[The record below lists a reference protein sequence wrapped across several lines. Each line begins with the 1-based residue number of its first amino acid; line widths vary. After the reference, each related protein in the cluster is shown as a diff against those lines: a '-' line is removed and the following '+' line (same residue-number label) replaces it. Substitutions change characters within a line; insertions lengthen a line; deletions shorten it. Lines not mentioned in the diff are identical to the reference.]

1 MSISVTLID
10 AKTDSQAGHVLQTMQ
25 EGNGLRL
32 MSESGVFRFRID
44 TKETD
49 WTIKVFQLNR
59 EEAKLYTPK
68 H

>member
-1 MSISVTLID
+1 
-10 AKTDSQAGHVLQTMQ
+10 
-25 EGNGLRL
+25 LRL